1 MIIVDVV
8 IFTLDPKVVQE
19 YYIGLAFPVHV
30 YDVQC
35 SGSEENLLNC
45 TYNNYNS
52 YYCSRYTDNVG
63 VSCGKLATL
72 KRINIMNIDRL
83 SIM

>member
-1 MIIVDVV
+1 M
-8 IFTLDPKVVQE
+8 QE

-52 YYCSRYTDNVG
+52 SSYYCYPYDNVG
-63 VSCGKLATL
+63 VSCGKLAIL
-72 KRINIMNIDRL
+72 KH
-83 SIM
+83 SVV

>member
-1 MIIVDVV
+1 MIIVDKIMV

-19 YYIGLAFPVHV
+19 YYIELALPVHV

-52 YYCSRYTDNVG
+52 SSSYYYCFQYDDVG

-72 KRINIMNIDRL
+72 KH
-83 SIM
+83 SVVYHE

>member
-8 IFTLDPKVVQE
+8 IFTLDPKVVQD
-19 YYIGLAFPVHV
+19 YYIELALPVNV

-45 TYNNYNS
+45 TYNNYYS
-52 YYCSRYTDNVG
+52 SYYYYCSRVG
-63 VSCGKLATL
+63 VSCGKLAIL
-72 KRINIMNIDRL
+72 KH
-83 SIM
+83 SVV